1 MNFQKP
7 KLSPLNKS
15 VTLTQ
20 KTCIQIS
27 IYYVVCTTTFIKKT
41 TPQKGSH
48 WSSTSMNEDICWL
61 HSSEISGLG
70 LMKCSLRNTSKFAP
84 YLWNKKNPK
93 YSFFS
98 SFYAWKKKL
107 LWSFLLPKI
116 LGKLWS
122 VWFKHFIKRKP
133 FISEECTYV
142 RNKNELVWLLLS
154 RLCQDIFSY
163 GYKIYALMW

>member
-1 MNFQKP
+1 M
-7 KLSPLNKS
+7 
-15 VTLTQ
+15 
-20 KTCIQIS
+20 
-27 IYYVVCTTTFIKKT
+27 YKKT

-61 HSSEISGLG
+61 HSSEINGLG

-84 YLWNKKNPK
+84 YLWNKKNPN
-93 YSFFS
+93 YSFFH
-98 SFYAWKKKL
+98 FKIFEIITHKPIFPVFMNEKKL